1 MVDLRTHY
9 MGLVLDNPLIVAS
22 SGLTGS
28 PEGVEKAAAA
38 GAGAVVLKSLFEE
51 QILAEVGKES
61 EGIDLDAH
69 PEAEAFISRTAW
81 EEGSDAYLSLVRDSK
96 QRTGKTP
103 LIASINCVGSGNWA
117 SFASRIEEA
126 GADALELN
134 IAYMPNSPSLS
145 SKDIEERVLST
156 VKEVRHST
164 TLPIEVKLGSHYSS
178 LPHLAAAIS
187 KLGANALVLFNRFY
201 RLDIDIDSMKL
212 VRAQPMS
219 GGDEYHDS
227 LRWMALLFQRT
238 GIELCGATG
247 IHDAQTMAKFILAG
261 ASAVQICSALYK
273 GGWKTVGKILDDL
286 RILMEAQGFSSVDS
300 MRGRLSAKSTGRL
313 DEYMRLQY
321 IKALTGIS

>member
-9 MGLVLDNPLIVAS
+9 MGLVLDNPPIVAS

-96 QRTGKTP
+96 QRAGKTP

-156 VKEVRHST
+156 VNEVRHST